1 MSMVRKR
8 DPNILVFDSGLG
20 GLSVLSALMATL
32 PYANYLFL
40 ADDARFPYGDLSDDA
55 LIDGLINLIEDTCK
69 AYVPDLLVVAC
80 NTASTV
86 ALEALRTRFSFP
98 IVGIVPAIKP
108 AAHATRSGH
117 FAVIATPGTIRRA
130 YTRDLIRDYAD
141 ECVVDLI
148 ACNRLARLAES
159 YLLEGE
165 RNEEAVYAEIQGV
178 FEGPQNGDVDVIVLG
193 CTHYPLLL
201 PVLEAIAPR
210 PVLWIDPAH
219 AVARRVMHLLEQEWQ
234 DCIAGWQADLPQQER
249 RIRFFATRGDTERLT
264 IAWASLVEKKAQA
277 GMIL

>member
-1 MSMVRKR
+1 MVRQR

-20 GLSVLSALMATL
+20 GLSVLSALAATL

-40 ADDARFPYGDLSDDA
+40 ADDARFPYGDLSDET
-55 LIDGLINLIEDTCK
+55 LIDGLIALVEQTCEVY
-69 AYVPDLLVVAC
+69 APDLLVVAC

-86 ALEALRTRFSFP
+86 ALEALRARFSFP
-98 IVGIVPAIKP
+98 IVGTVPAIKP

-141 ECVVDLI
+141 GCVVDLI
-148 ACNRLARLAES
+148 ACNRLAWLAEL
-159 YLLEGE
+159 YLLEGS
-165 RNEEAVYAEIQGV
+165 RNEDAVYAEMQSV
-178 FEGPQNGDVDVIVLG
+178 FEGAQNADVDVIVLG

-234 DCIAGWQADLPQQER
+234 DCIAGGQADLPNQER
-249 RIRFFATRGDTERLT
+249 RIRFSATRGDTERLT
-264 IAWASLVEKKAQA
+264 RAWASLVEKKAQA
-277 GMIL
+277 